1 MFSIIKA
8 QILIG
13 LIILSILTWATQNVC
28 RYNFVLDKKKNI
40 INVISDE
47 LKPSLALTEVYYFK
61 ELNCNNTDFN
71 LDTNRIMDN
80 LRTISV
86 MIHQYL
92 TTDITGRSIND

>member
-1 MFSIIKA
+1 MFSILKA

-13 LIILSILTWATQNVC
+13 LIILAILTWTTQNVC

-61 ELNCNNTDFN
+61 ELNCNNTDFD
-71 LDTNRIMDN
+71 LDIHRIMDN

-86 MIHQYL
+86 MIHQYF
-92 TTDITGRSIND
+92 TTDITGRPIDG

>member
-1 MFSIIKA
+1 MFSILKA

-13 LIILSILTWATQNVC
+13 LIILAILTWATQNVC

-47 LKPSLALTEVYYFK
+47 LKPSLALTEVYYLK
-61 ELNCNNTDFN
+61 ELNCNNTDFD
-71 LDTNRIMDN
+71 LDIQRIMNN

-86 MIHQYL
+86 MIHQYF
-92 TTDITGRSIND
+92 TTDITGRPING